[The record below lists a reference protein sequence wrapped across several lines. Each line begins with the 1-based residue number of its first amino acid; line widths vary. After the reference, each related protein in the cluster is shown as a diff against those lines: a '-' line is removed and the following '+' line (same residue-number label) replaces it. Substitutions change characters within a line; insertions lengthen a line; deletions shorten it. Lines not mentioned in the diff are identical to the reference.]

1 MHHKLLYFY
10 CWRTGLTAI
19 ELDISLRCWKIER
32 QRHGRRWWNL
42 VHFSTKFLVINVLKR
57 DNLIFTKNSNL
68 EFNVSWCNF
77 KECHAWEKRRRM
89 SGLLLLLRR
98 TLCIIATS
106 SLFLLNGF
114 FCATNVVVQQAA
126 VVSIVRIG
134 VCTQQKEPPW
144 SSSTTTKQKNTTSYT
159 HTQSAAGLLTA
170 SKLMAIEWDI
180 TSNATKTVICW
191 CRCYSYINAQTLTCC
206 SEHTWGTVQTNF
218 NETPVRGHYSYFLHN
233 IVSTLSVYKKDWIDQ
248 NMCK

>member
-98 TLCIIATS
+98 TLCIITWLRRAVFFFSTVFFAQRTYS
-106 SLFLLNGF
+106 SSIDRVRSVHTTKRT
-114 FCATNVVVQQAA
+114 AVVVVHNNETKKHY
-126 VVSIVRIG
+126 VVH
-134 VCTQQKEPPW
+134 
-144 SSSTTTKQKNTTSYT
+144 T
-159 HTQSAAGLLTA
+159 HT
-170 SKLMAIEWDI
+170 
-180 TSNATKTVICW
+180 
-191 CRCYSYINAQTLTCC
+191 
-206 SEHTWGTVQTNF
+206 
-218 NETPVRGHYSYFLHN
+218 
-233 IVSTLSVYKKDWIDQ
+233 VSSRPIDSI
-248 NMCK
+248 